1 MEDTL
6 KNTTGQNNS
15 TSCHQLPWTWHNG
28 PMNKSAKGKV
38 IYRPSSIYF
47 HFLKLVQLVMPLN
60 LYPFTHQCWTPVTAL
75 CLTETSKPLS
85 GKSPTSDP
93 LFWERSVASSHGD
106 IYIFQEWACLSRQ
119 KSLSQH
125 CHPEAE
131 RRLNPWGQN
140 PTQHSNLVSNISPVY
155 NNSNKE
161 GAKMT
166 PWPWYPQSI
175 LHTALPRGNWLYR
188 ALE

>member
-15 TSCHQLPWTWHNG
+15 TSCHQLPWKWHNG
-28 PMNKSAKGKV
+28 PMNRSAKGKV

-106 IYIFQEWACLSRQ
+106 IYIFQEWACLSRL

-140 PTQHSNLVSNISPVY
+140 PTQYSIQHITSVKQFKQRRCRNDPMTMVSTVKIVYCTAQRELALQSPGIVF
-155 NNSNKE
+155 
-161 GAKMT
+161 
-166 PWPWYPQSI
+166 
-175 LHTALPRGNWLYR
+175 
-188 ALE
+188 